1 MKKIL
6 IAAVVIALTSTSV
19 LAHGSRHYRPYAY
32 HSYGYGHRHNY
43 GAWVAGAIGLG
54 VLGAVI
60 YDQYGRR
67 CVNQIV
73 GYDQLGNPITRQ
85 VCN

>member
-19 LAHGSRHYRPYAY
+19 LAHGSRHYRPYAH
-32 HSYGYGHRHNY
+32 HSYGHGHRHNY
-43 GAWVAGAIGLG
+43 GAWVAGAIGMG
-54 VLGAVI
+54 ILGAVI